1 MKILID
7 MNLPPKWKTFFS
19 DHNFKSVHWS
29 EIGPSTAKD
38 VKILEYA
45 RNNNYI
51 VFTHDLDFSAILSR
65 TRGIGPS
72 IIQVRTQDVTP
83 KAIGRL
89 VLAALR
95 EHREE
100 IDIGAIVS
108 VNSYNF
114 RVRILP
120 LQPE

>member
-1 MKILID
+1 MED
-7 MNLPPKWKTFFS
+7 FFF
-19 DHNFKSVHWS
+19 D
-29 EIGPSTAKD
+29 
-38 VKILEYA
+38 
-45 RNNNYI
+45 
-51 VFTHDLDFSAILSR
+51 HDLDFSAILSR